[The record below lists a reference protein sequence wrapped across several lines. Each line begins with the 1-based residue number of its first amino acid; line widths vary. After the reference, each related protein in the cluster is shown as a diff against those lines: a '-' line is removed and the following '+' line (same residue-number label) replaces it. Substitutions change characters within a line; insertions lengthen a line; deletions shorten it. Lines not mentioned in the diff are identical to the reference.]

1 MEKLFG
7 PDDIVDIVTYYGGFD
22 QVVPHK
28 RVM

>member
-7 PDDIVDIVTYYGGFD
+7 PDDIVDLTYYGGFD